1 MQKLTFVLLAVL
13 SFNNFNITSAPTDNA
28 KTQPANDHVIIQR
41 RRIVIVRSREFA
53 KQFPGR
59 KRAVI
64 TYPLVSGLNN
74 PALLRRVRS
83 LLDFKNIFDY
93 SLKEYR
99 EDGWLSD
106 FSYIVNYNRNH
117 LLDITFTQS
126 GMAAYPDEQSKHLII
141 NLRQGRILKAADVFN
156 SNKLDSLAAMVDL
169 ELQREITRI
178 VKENKDPVEKD
189 AVDGVFD
196 DLKFEATNLD
206 EFSVGPKGITFLYD
220 AGFPHVIKALEPEG
234 RYFFSYSDL
243 KPYIKREGPL
253 GQFVN

>member
-13 SFNNFNITSAPTDNA
+13 SFNSFNITSAPTDNA
-28 KTQPANDHVIIQR
+28 KTQRANDHVIIQR

-64 TYPLVSGLNN
+64 TYLLVSGLNN

-106 FSYIVNYNRNH
+106 FSYSVNFNR
-117 LLDITFTQS
+117 LD
-126 GMAAYPDEQSKHLII
+126 L
-141 NLRQGRILKAADVFN
+141 
-156 SNKLDSLAAMVDL
+156 LAAMVDL

-178 VKENKDPVEKD
+178 VKDNKDSVEKE
-189 AVDGVFD
+189 AVDGAFD

-220 AGFPHVIKALEPEG
+220 AGFPHVITALEPKG
-234 RYFFSYSDL
+234 RYFFSYSYL
-243 KPYIKREGPL
+243 KPYIKRDGPL